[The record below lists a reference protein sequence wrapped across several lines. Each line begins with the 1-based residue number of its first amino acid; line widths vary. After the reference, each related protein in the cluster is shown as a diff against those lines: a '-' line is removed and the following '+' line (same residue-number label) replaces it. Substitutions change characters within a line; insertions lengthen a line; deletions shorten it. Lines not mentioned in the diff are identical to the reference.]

1 MNEEVVALRPMG
13 RMLKVSGALA
23 AVALAG
29 AGATGAGAAQRSS
42 GRVYGGITPQKWP
55 IMLELN
61 KDATSINRIVTGLD
75 MTCTSNENFGTTD
88 GFNDVKLNQK
98 SRFSSKF
105 GPERIDAAGA
115 PAEIEGAIT
124 GRRSKDR
131 ASFSGTWTYK
141 ITFYDAAGANVLDTC
156 ESGLV
161 SWKARQ

>member
-1 MNEEVVALRPMG
+1 MNEEVVALRPTG
-13 RMLKVSGALA
+13 RMLKVSGALT

-29 AGATGAGAAQRSS
+29 AGATGAGAADRS

-55 IMLELN
+55 IMLELD
-61 KDATSINRIVTGLD
+61 KAGTTITRIVTGLD

-88 GFNDVKLNQK
+88 GFDDVRLSSR

-115 PAEIEGAIT
+115 PADIEGAIT
-124 GRRSKDR
+124 GRLTKDR
-131 ASFSGTWTYK
+131 SAMKGTWTYK
-141 ITFYDAAGANVLDTC
+141 VTFYDAAGTTATDRC